1 MQEQETIKSIPSDRL
16 QFFPIMMFAIIMG
29 LAGLSL
35 VYKRIN
41 EVLYFPSFIA
51 TFMAILTTVLFFV
64 ILYFYILKLIKH
76 KNEVK
81 KEYTPEMWVYVI
93 TPLFIGISLKKNVE

>member
-41 EVLYFPSFIA
+41 EVLSFPSFIA
-51 TFMAILTTVLFFV
+51 TFMTILTTTLFFV
-64 ILYFYILKLIKH
+64 ILFFYILKLIIFNF
-76 KNEVK
+76 KNLK
-81 KEYTPEMWVYVI
+81 
-93 TPLFIGISLKKNVE
+93 LFF